1 MTLKTYYKS
10 NEKYGRNTDHIFHC
24 HSLHSTDDLLSGHT
38 QFLINFTI
46 SYDTNNINEILFLQ
60 KINQIHS
67 PLPRLL
73 N

>member
-1 MTLKTYYKS
+1 MKNMEEAQIKFFS
-10 NEKYGRNTDHIFHC
+10 
-24 HSLHSTDDLLSGHT
+24 HSPHSTDDLLSGHT

-67 PLPRLL
+67 PLPRLFTEVSCKLL